1 MSSKNHTQASWYEC
15 RRWLNRFIDD
25 ITSKHWCEWT
35 KFQQN
40 RKCDQRYYMLFVFSY
55 IEALCLKIELYHRSR
70 WRWRWAVSLYVF
82 QKKIWLMRSLEL
94 RRVRWESEHWLW
106 FMTNRELTQKTMMLE
121 DRIERESR
129 HDLRSAI
136 REKIC
141 SNIQRWQYNL
151 RLQW

>member
-1 MSSKNHTQASWYEC
+1 MSSKGHTQAPWYGC
-15 RRWLNRFIDD
+15 WRWLDRFIGD
-25 ITSKHWCEWT
+25 ITSKHWCGWT

-40 RKCDQRYYMLFVFSY
+40 RECDQRYYMLFVFSY
-55 IEALCLKIELYHRSR
+55 IEALCLKFGLYYRSR

-82 QKKIWLMRSLEL
+82 QKKVWLMWSLEL
-94 RRVRWESEHWLW
+94 GRVRWESGHWLW
-106 FMTNRELTQKTMMLE
+106 SMANRGLTQEAMMLE
-121 DRIERESR
+121 DRIGRESR